1 MTTTLKPENAGQVR
15 DAIAWAVAQETP
27 LEVLG
32 GGSKRAIGRPGNAG
46 HTLDLSALRGI
57 TLYEA
62 EELVLSAGPGT
73 PIAEIDAAL
82 GEFNQ
87 ELAFEPPDYG
97 PLLGQAAG
105 AGTLGGVIAANLAGP
120 RRIKAGAARDHFL
133 GFAAVSGRGEAFKSG
148 GRVVKNVT
156 GYDLCKVLA
165 GSWGTLGAM
174 TQVTVKVLPA
184 APKLRTVLILGCD
197 GHQATAAMTGAL
209 QSPYEVSG
217 AAFLPAASAA
227 RSGVD
232 YVCRAA
238 ASVIAIRIEG
248 PDQSVE
254 YRCAALRAALAEF
267 GPTEELHGHNSA
279 AFWREVRDV
288 LPFAG
293 DTRIVWK
300 ISVPPSDGARVA
312 DSLDGDAFLDW
323 GGGLIW
329 LAVDAADGAHQAVR
343 AAIAG
348 CGGHATLIRAP
359 AELRAAIAVF
369 QPEEPG
375 LARLSAGLKASFDP
389 RGVLNPGRIYA
400 GV

>member
-1 MTTTLKPENAGQVR
+1 M
-15 DAIAWAVAQETP
+15 
-27 LEVLG
+27 
-32 GGSKRAIGRPGNAG
+32 
-46 HTLDLSALRGI
+46 
-57 TLYEA
+57 
-62 EELVLSAGPGT
+62 
-73 PIAEIDAAL
+73 
-82 GEFNQ
+82 
-87 ELAFEPPDYG
+87 
-97 PLLGQAAG
+97 
-105 AGTLGGVIAANLAGP
+105 
-120 RRIKAGAARDHFL
+120 
-133 GFAAVSGRGEAFKSG
+133 
-148 GRVVKNVT
+148 
-156 GYDLCKVLA
+156 
-165 GSWGTLGAM
+165 
-174 TQVTVKVLPA
+174 LPA

-279 AFWREVRDV
+279 AFWREMRDV

-343 AAIAG
+343 TAIAG

>member
-343 AAIAG
+343 TAIAG